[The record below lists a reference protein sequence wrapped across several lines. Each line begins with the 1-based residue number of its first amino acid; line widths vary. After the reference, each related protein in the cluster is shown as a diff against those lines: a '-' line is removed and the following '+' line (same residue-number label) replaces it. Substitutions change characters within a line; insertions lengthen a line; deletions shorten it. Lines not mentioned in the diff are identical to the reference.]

1 MSLFHHSIGM
11 LPPKIVKKV
20 STLMDLKVSVALG
33 EGIGYLTSEI
43 CTSFDALHLIHLK
56 NTHHHAELGIAYKNH
71 AYDHFVDHFIAFYQ
85 QHKPSL

>member
-1 MSLFHHSIGM
+1 
-11 LPPKIVKKV
+11 
-20 STLMDLKVSVALG
+20 MDLKVSVALG
-33 EGIGYLTSEI
+33 EGIGY
-43 CTSFDALHLIHLK
+43 LK